1 MTIQKKDLRST
12 QLKDLFDDMNEA
24 IKYAFKYIEEL
35 ETELE
40 NKEIHLKE
48 LCEYAADIRAVA
60 YPKETERDAYRKVYE
75 HLYFYDRKTFLNK
88 LPSEYLLKDEHCEWF
103 DNAYDDY
110 LFRGDPIANMSLK
123 EHAQYLVDDVRKEL
137 PNEIR

>member
-60 YPKETERDAYRKVYE
+60 FQKKLNVMHIEKFMSIFISTTEK
-75 HLYFYDRKTFLNK
+75 HF
-88 LPSEYLLKDEHCEWF
+88 
-103 DNAYDDY
+103 
-110 LFRGDPIANMSLK
+110 
-123 EHAQYLVDDVRKEL
+123 
-137 PNEIR
+137 

>member
-1 MTIQKKDLRST
+1 
-12 QLKDLFDDMNEA
+12 MNEA

-35 ETELE
+35 ETQLE
-40 NKEIHLKE
+40 NKEIERKE